1 MKAKTTK
8 TNMKESSVWRRG
20 LILLLGTGLVAV
32 SGPTAQARSSSLL
45 SYPIADLW
53 PTAVRFLRI
62 DRGAAIKEKDAE
74 SGYVLFDLPEGG
86 KSFKGSLELIR
97 TIDGEGREA
106 TKVVVTVPDLP
117 RHYEGVL
124 LDKLASKARDEYGSP
139 APPPP
144 RRTPSEGTRRQPPD
158 AGRPFQDLP
167 RIPGGELP
175 RPERR

>member
-1 MKAKTTK
+1 MKPIKL
-8 TNMKESSVWRRG
+8 WRRYG
-20 LILLLGTGLVAV
+20 LLLVLGAGLLAV
-32 SGPTAQARSSSLL
+32 GGRAALARSSSVL
-45 SYPIADLW
+45 SYPIQDVW

-62 DRGAAIKEKDAE
+62 DRGAAIREKDAE

-86 KSFKGSLELIR
+86 KTFKGSLELIR
-97 TIDGEGREA
+97 TTDGEGREA
-106 TKVVVTVPDLP
+106 TRVVVTVPDLP

-144 RRTPSEGTRRQPPD
+144 RRAPSSEGTRRQTPD

-167 RIPGGELP
+167 RMPSGELP